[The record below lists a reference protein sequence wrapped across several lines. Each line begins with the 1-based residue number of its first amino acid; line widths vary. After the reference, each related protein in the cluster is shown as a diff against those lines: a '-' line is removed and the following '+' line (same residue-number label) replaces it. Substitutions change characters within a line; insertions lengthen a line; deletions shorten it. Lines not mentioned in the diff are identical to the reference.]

1 MSAKQKLQG
10 GTDSE
15 VTKLKGLWLDTLT
28 ESQRDFWR
36 SEFVSKQTQAQL
48 RAALKQKL
56 DVNLLYDSQLTR
68 FRDWVDDQLKLDLEA
83 ERQADD
89 ERRLLE
95 ENPFMSKE
103 ELREKLLMA
112 AYRRANAS
120 GDFKLGLAAMKQDK
134 SLSELSL
141 DRDKFQFDAAKA
153 ALAVLPELLAIK
165 RDSSLSEDAKLEQ
178 ARLKLFGTLP
188 ASTTSEPTR

>member
-1 MSAKQKLQG
+1 MSTAKKLQG

-15 VTKLKGLWLDTLT
+15 VTRLKELWLHTLS

-48 RAALKQKL
+48 RAALLAKL
-56 DVNLLYDSQLTR
+56 KVNLLYDSQLTR

-95 ENPFMSKE
+95 ENPNISKE

-165 RDSSLSEDAKLEQ
+165 RDSSLTEDAKLEQ

-188 ASTTSEPTR
+188 ANTTAEPTR